1 MFSIWFND
9 VAVYH
14 LINIISGIYYWYL
27 KFEWNALP
35 WKAEISKA
43 SCWQNNIIVLTFK
56 KYYSWIKA
64 KRLRKVLENYV
75 EKTKNFIHILV
86 IIKAWSSVIKLSFV
100 HLFCCV
106 YFFIVSIKLF
116 YFFILSGSFSY
127 LVNEEENKMK

>member
-35 WKAEISKA
+35 WKVEISQA

-64 KRLRKVLENYV
+64 KGWRKKSPGKLRRKN
-75 EKTKNFIHILV
+75 EKFYTYISNNQILT
-86 IIKAWSSVIKLSFV
+86 
-100 HLFCCV
+100 
-106 YFFIVSIKLF
+106 
-116 YFFILSGSFSY
+116 
-127 LVNEEENKMK
+127 